1 MAGGK
6 PGVMIYF
13 ETGRAIKKLDYE
25 AKGRLLEAILEY
37 AESKTEPTFDTSTQ
51 NGFVLDA
58 MWPLICDKIDRDS
71 ERYTQVTQKKIIA
84 GITSDFK
91 RNYAPKH
98 GIDTDN
104 EDELRKYINLRL
116 STGVGNCQPTT
127 SESVTG
133 TVPTTTSES
142 AIKGIRDNVEMEK
155 GLTLTSQPV
164 DSDSE
169 DRNLSFA
176 DRKRQAM
183 EMLSGRM

>member
-1 MAGGK
+1 MSNGK

-13 ETGRAIKKLDYE
+13 ETGRAIKTLDYE
-25 AKGRLLEAILEY
+25 TKGRLFEAILEY
-37 AESKTEPTFDTSTQ
+37 AEYGVVPEFDGTLAVVWP
-51 NGFVLDA
+51 FVS
-58 MWPLICDKIDRDS
+58 DKIDRDS
-71 ERYTQVTQKKIIA
+71 ARYEEIKQKRVAAGKKGGETRSANMKQMLANETNASSDKQIKPSVT
-84 GITSDFK
+84 TS
-91 RNYAPKH
+91 P
-98 GIDTDN
+98 
-104 EDELRKYINLRL
+104 
-116 STGVGNCQPTT
+116 